1 MVRILPEE
9 VRQPN
14 PDMEAPASA
23 AEEAANSSQPEFI
36 KIKVKT
42 LGQASYDLEV
52 ESDVS
57 IVPPLETLR
66 SYDRRQ
72 HSKCAFLGSSR

>member
-1 MVRILPEE
+1 
-9 VRQPN
+9 
-14 PDMEAPASA
+14 MEATPPA
-23 AEEAANSSQPEFI
+23 AEDAANTSESNVI

-57 IVPPLETLR
+57 TARPLQTCRFHDSTNRLQ
-66 SYDRRQ
+66 S
-72 HSKCAFLGSSR
+72 C